1 METTSPKSSL
11 VWALNISVVALVLL
25 WLFPTLGLL
34 VSSFRT
40 GDQISATGWWK
51 AMFST
56 EQVDQYRVGSAETQ
70 VLADGVYVIDGNFY
84 AENGVTPDELAQI
97 NVSRFATSSR
107 DLGAYGVG
115 TDDVGFDDGETLRVD
130 ANGNY
135 RYTSSTE
142 ISGRGQRVFLTAVRP
157 PSLTLNNYDTVL
169 GRGVL
174 TDLIVYLA
182 LAAVAGGVVMA
193 ALRAY
198 LPTRSREIGVLF
210 GGVFAYVAL
219 TYMTTGAAA
228 SAISGG
234 VGDGPALLARVA
246 ILLVAFGIYLF
257 VSRGNPQSAKP
268 LGIAAAIAV
277 IAMVVIDF
285 GLGANDGLSNS
296 GDSMGKAFLNTLTV
310 VIPATIIPILIAA
323 FAAYALAWMD
333 FPGRALL
340 IAAVVGLLVVPLQ
353 LALIPL
359 LSLHNDIGIGKGYLG
374 VWLAH
379 TGFGLPLAIYLLRNY
394 MVGLPK
400 DIIENA
406 KVDGATDFQIFTK
419 IILPLSFPALASFAI
434 FQFLW
439 TWNDLLVSLVFLID
453 SSGQTTVMTKQ
464 IVELLGT
471 RGGDWEILA
480 TAAFV
485 SIAVPLAVFFAMQK
499 YLVRGLLA
507 GSVK

>member
-1 METTSPKSSL
+1 MDAIAGRKPAV
-11 VWALNISVVALVLL
+11 VWALNISVVALVVL

-40 GDQISATGWWK
+40 GDQITASGWWSSFMP
-51 AMFST
+51 A
-56 EQVDQYRVGSAETQ
+56 EQTLQLRVADPDDARVDLGNGRYMVEGNIFEGEDFEGEF
-70 VLADGVYVIDGNFY
+70 LAWG
-84 AENGVTPDELAQI
+84 
-97 NVSRFATSSR
+97 TSSR
-107 DLGAYGVG
+107 ELGAYQPGDTNDMG
-115 TDDVGFDDGETLRVD
+115 DGETLTIQSDGSYVWE
-130 ANGNY
+130 GNDDQ
-135 RYTSSTE
+135 
-142 ISGRGQRVFLTAVRP
+142 ISGRAQRVFLEVTTP
-157 PSLTLNNYDTVL
+157 PDFTLNNY
-169 GRGVL
+169 RF
-174 TDLIVYLA
+174 
-182 LAAVAGGVVMA
+182 
-193 ALRAY
+193 
-198 LPTRSREIGVLF
+198 VLF
-210 GGVFAYVAL
+210 
-219 TYMTTGAAA
+219 
-228 SAISGG
+228 
-234 VGDGPALLARVA
+234 DE
-246 ILLVAFGIYLF
+246 
-257 VSRGNPQSAKP
+257 
-268 LGIAAAIAV
+268 
-277 IAMVVIDF
+277 D
-285 GLGANDGLSNS
+285 NS
-296 GDSMGKAFLNTLTV
+296 EGMAKAFLNTLTV

-340 IAAVVGLLVVPLQ
+340 IAIIVGLLVVPLQ

-359 LSLHNDIGIGKGYLG
+359 LSLHNAIGIGKGYLG

-394 MVGLPK
+394 MVGLPR

-439 TWNDLLVSLVFLID
+439 TWNDLLVALVFLID
-453 SSGQTTVMTKQ
+453 ASGETTVMTKQ

-480 TAAFV
+480 TSAFV
-485 SIAVPLAVFFAMQK
+485 SIAVPLGVFFLMQK